1 VSPPSDIPSGIPSS
15 ERSAPRNGRP
25 WLGIQFVCA
34 NQYRR
39 VYRDVNGVEYL
50 ARCPSCGKCVRFRVG
65 QGGSDERF
73 FEVDC
78 R

>member
-1 VSPPSDIPSGIPSS
+1 MSTHGNIPPGIPSS
-15 ERSAPRNGRP
+15 ERSAPHTGRP

-34 NQYRR
+34 NRYRR
-39 VYRDVNGVEYL
+39 VFRDVNGNEYL

-65 QGGSDERF
+65 QGGSNERF

>member
-1 VSPPSDIPSGIPSS
+1 VSPPSNIPKSIPAS
-15 ERSAPRNGRP
+15 ERNAPTTGRP

-39 VYRDVNGVEYL
+39 VFRDVNGQGYL
-50 ARCPSCGKCVRFRVG
+50 ARCPSCGSCVRFRVG
-65 QGGSDERF
+65 QGGSNERF
-73 FEVDC
+73 FELDC